1 MTFRPDVVR
10 GAPNGVATGVVDFRL
25 QRNAVVKEYKRGR
38 LTRLDVCDAHPELLR
53 NALHASRPASE
64 ECPICETPGQL
75 VLVTY
80 VFGSRLPP
88 SGRCILSPRELAKLD
103 RGRAELTAY
112 VVEVCRTCNW
122 NHLLQSFPVGNRADG
137 SRRR

>member
-10 GAPNGVATGVVDFRL
+10 GVTSGAPTGVVDYRL
-25 QRNAVVKEYKRGR
+25 QRNGVVKEYKKGR
-38 LTRLDVCDAHPELLR
+38 LTRLDVCDAHPELIR
-53 NALHASRPASE
+53 NAKHASRPATE

-80 VFGSRLPP
+80 VFGSKLPP

-103 RGRAELTAY
+103 RGRADLAAY

-122 NHLLQSFPVGNRADG
+122 NHLLQSFPVGGRTG
-137 SRRR
+137 RS